1 MGKRIITTENLEED
15 VKIESSL
22 EASASGRL
30 YWAGKSERNVENL
43 HKSSKGEA

>member
-22 EASASGRL
+22 RPQHLEDYIGR
-30 YWAGKSERNVENL
+30 KKR
-43 HKSSKGEA
+43 KKR